1 MRLQNVGGNYHWQA
15 KLRAKAAEAYEY
27 GNLIAENSSGE
38 AVMVTAAPD
47 LKIRGWCSNEA
58 FVGDP
63 TSETLREVPI
73 KWGLTGL
80 KISQTDPVG
89 VADEGNVVYAE
100 NAYTIAKTS
109 AGGTLSPCGI
119 YLYTNRQGVFGE
131 ATTEAFVLILPEI
144 AAMVSGAAG
153 AVKFRLLTVGH
164 AALDAFTTNGAAAV
178 LNIGAALPAK
188 SMVLGAT
195 LYGTPY
201 GGGGN
206 TVANGDIGSA
216 GDDDAII
223 AGADLF
229 AAFVDGSPSAAP
241 SGIAPNKYFA
251 ASSQLTLTITPDP
264 AENLA
269 AFTAG
274 SVSALVA
281 YMVVP

>member
-15 KLRAKAAEAYEY
+15 KLRAKAAEVYER

-47 LKIRGWCSNEA
+47 LKIRGFLDAEQ
-58 FVGDP
+58 FTGDP
-63 TSETLREVPI
+63 ASETLREVPI

-89 VADEGNVVYAE
+89 AADEGNIVYAE

-131 ATTEAFVLILPEI
+131 AVNEAFVLILPEI
-144 AAMVSGAAG
+144 AAMAAGAAG

-164 AALDAFTTNGAAAV
+164 VDLDAFVVNGAAAV

-188 SMVLGAT
+188 SMVLGAA
-195 LYGTPY
+195 LYGVPFS
-201 GGGGN
+201 GGGN
-206 TVANGDIGSA
+206 TVADGDIGSA

-223 AGADLF
+223 AAADLF
-229 AAFVDGSPSAAP
+229 AAFVDGAASTAP
-241 SGIAPNKYFA
+241 AGIAPNKYFA
-251 ASSQLTLTITPDP
+251 TSTQLTLTITPDP
-264 AENLA
+264 GENLA

-281 YMVVP
+281 YMVVS